1 MAEVPGRAD
10 GKIIYEPIDHTADA
24 GMWVYG
30 RDHAELFAHAAW
42 ALFDMISDAETIR
55 LQQSMTITIDGA
67 ADWEDLLIRWLGEL
81 LYLYDTERFLC
92 GSASLTALS
101 STQLTAQVQ
110 GESFDPSRHP
120 IDTEIKAVTYHQVTV
135 EPCDT
140 GWRARVIFDV

>member
-1 MAEVPGRAD
+1 MAEAPDRKV
-10 GKIIYEPIDHTADA
+10 IYELIDHTADA

-55 LQQSMTITIDGA
+55 PQQTMTIRIDGA
-67 ADWEDLLIRWLGEL
+67 ADWEDLLVRWLSEL
-81 LYLYDTERFLC
+81 LYHYDTERFLC
-92 GSASLTALS
+92 CSASLTTLS
-101 STQLTAQVQ
+101 PTQLTAQVQ
-110 GESFDPSRHP
+110 GEFFDPTRHP